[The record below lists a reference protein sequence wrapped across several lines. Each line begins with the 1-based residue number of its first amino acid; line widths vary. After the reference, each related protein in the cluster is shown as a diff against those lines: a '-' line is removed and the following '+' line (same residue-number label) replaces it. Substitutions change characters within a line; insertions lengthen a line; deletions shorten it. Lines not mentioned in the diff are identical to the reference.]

1 MTRAPESSTRTVRIV
16 HLDAATL
23 SALADGD
30 LARAVATSPVD
41 LTEWLA
47 GPDCVGT
54 WRRRARQV
62 VETPG
67 DAPWVTGVLWDE
79 HEQRAV
85 GKAGFHAA
93 PDTGGLVEVGYAVD
107 PAYRR
112 RGYARAALETM
123 IARAQADPDVRT
135 LRATVSPANT
145 ASLGLIG
152 QYPFVETGEQWDAE
166 DGPEIIF
173 ELAVGQRCGNASP
186 PPAASA

>member
-1 MTRAPESSTRTVRIV
+1 MTRTPDSSTRTVRIV

-23 SALADGD
+23 AALADGD
-30 LARAVATSPVD
+30 LARAVATSPVG

-67 DAPWVTGVLWDE
+67 DAAWVTGVLWDE
-79 HEQRAV
+79 HGQCAV

-93 PDTGGLVEVGYAVD
+93 PDADGLVEVGYAVD

-112 RGYARAALETM
+112 RGYARAALEIM
-123 IARAQADPDVRT
+123 IARAQADPGVRT
-135 LRATVSPANT
+135 LRATVSPDNS

-152 QYPFVETGEQWDAE
+152 QYPFVESGEQWDEE
-166 DGPEIIF
+166 DGLEAIY
-173 ELAVGQRCGNASP
+173 ELAVG
-186 PPAASA
+186 